1 MATKNEENWL
11 TNYEALKAHVLE
23 TGHFPNKHG
32 KRLNW
37 YKYNAKLIK
46 QGKLSPEREQMIHE
60 VEETRNGEHTGG
72 RRPKAAHHDDS
83 ASPTMTMT
91 LPSKSATLAYRLTE

>member
-1 MATKNEENWL
+1 MGKEEVTMSKNDERWL
-11 TNYEALKAHVLE
+11 ANYEALKAHVLE
-23 TGHFPNKHG
+23 TGHFPNKHD

-60 VEETRNGEHTGG
+60 LEKMRWMDEHTGG
-72 RRPKAAHHDDS
+72 RKRKG
-83 ASPTMTMT
+83 
-91 LPSKSATLAYRLTE
+91 L